1 MYSAAGPTRRRQPR
15 LRRRRALASAALCV
29 ALTGS
34 VLVAPSPASAQTA
47 DVQTQRISSSDVFNI
62 AAVAAGRTCDSSTGS
77 HSVALASGE
86 NWPDALAGA
95 ALDRPLLLTKQAF
108 LPAAT
113 RAYLEPCASH
123 PKAKVIILGGT
134 AAVSEN
140 VAETLSS
147 MGYRVDRFSGDD
159 RYATARRVARQF
171 APDEIS
177 NVLRLTSRD
186 RF

>member
-1 MYSAAGPTRRRQPR
+1 MNSAEDTTRRRLPR
-15 LRRRRALASAALCV
+15 HRHRRALASVALCV

-34 VLVAPSPASAQTA
+34 LLVVPSPASAQTA
-47 DVQTQRISSSDVFNI
+47 DIATQRIPTSDVFTI
-62 AAVAAGRTCDSSTGS
+62 AAVVAGRTCDTSDGS

-140 VAETLSS
+140 VSDTLSA
-147 MGYRVDRFSGDD
+147 MGYRVDRFSGAD
-159 RYATARRVARQF
+159 RYATAR
-171 APDEIS
+171 
-177 NVLRLTSRD
+177 
-186 RF
+186 